1 MKKFTQII
9 AVLLSVAFVTSCDL
23 LKRDTFDGP
32 DAEVTGRLLDAK
44 TGDLIN
50 IEAAQVTTGSWWSQ
64 TTYNYGALVIM
75 EQGWKDANGQP
86 VSQEQHWFVRYDG
99 HYTNNLVFAADY
111 KVSMKL
117 LPVYEPEK
125 ADFSLNKGSN
135 TVDFS
140 VIPFCRIINPAIK
153 YDSGSKKIIATFS
166 VELGDETKA
175 KNITN
180 VALCAN
186 TQLFVGCNYFNMAK
200 NDKGAKKS
208 NVNPGE
214 EIVIGKD
221 AKVSNVVIDPV
232 YKEISRKHVSVLY
245 DASNDIYRVT
255 DYSSNGTWADGQK
268 LTRNEITNL
277 RRGTVL
283 KLANDKNTFRLS

>member
-44 TGDLIN
+44 TGELIN
-50 IEAAQVTTGSWWSQ
+50 IEAAQVTTGSWWNQ

-117 LPVYEPEK
+117 LPVYEPDK

-214 EIVIGKD
+214 EITLEIDTTLPANAELFKYTRD
-221 AKVSNVVIDPV
+221 RYIRIAAMAKGSGYNSNNLYNFSKI
-232 YKEISRKHVSVLY
+232 YKIS
-245 DASNDIYRVT
+245 
-255 DYSSNGTWADGQK
+255 ADFSK
-268 LTRNEITNL
+268 IEE
-277 RRGTVL
+277 V
-283 KLANDKNTFRLS
+283 KWED

>member
-44 TGDLIN
+44 TGELIN
-50 IEAAQVTTGSWWSQ
+50 IEAAQVTTGSWWNQ

-117 LPVYEPEK
+117 LPVYEPDK

-140 VIPFCRIINPAIK
+140 VIPFCRTA
-153 YDSGSKKIIATFS
+153 S
-166 VELGDETKA
+166 VPSF
-175 KNITN
+175 
-180 VALCAN
+180 
-186 TQLFVGCNYFNMAK
+186 QP
-200 NDKGAKKS
+200 S
-208 NVNPGE
+208 P
-214 EIVIGKD
+214 
-221 AKVSNVVIDPV
+221 
-232 YKEISRKHVSVLY
+232 
-245 DASNDIYRVT
+245 
-255 DYSSNGTWADGQK
+255 
-268 LTRNEITNL
+268 
-277 RRGTVL
+277 
-283 KLANDKNTFRLS
+283 

>member
-44 TGDLIN
+44 TGELIN
-50 IEAAQVTTGSWWSQ
+50 IEAAQVTTGSWWNQ

-214 EIVIGKD
+214 EITLEIDTTLPANAELFKYTRD
-221 AKVSNVVIDPV
+221 RYIRIAAMAKGSGYNSNNLYNFSKI
-232 YKEISRKHVSVLY
+232 YKIS
-245 DASNDIYRVT
+245 
-255 DYSSNGTWADGQK
+255 ADFSK
-268 LTRNEITNL
+268 IEE
-277 RRGTVL
+277 V
-283 KLANDKNTFRLS
+283 KWED

>member
-44 TGDLIN
+44 TGELIN
-50 IEAAQVTTGSWWSQ
+50 IEAAQVTTGSWWNQ

-214 EIVIGKD
+214 TITLEIDTTLPANAELFKYTRDRYIRIAAM
-221 AKVSNVVIDPV
+221 AKGSGYNSNNLYNFSKI
-232 YKEISRKHVSVLY
+232 YKIS
-245 DASNDIYRVT
+245 
-255 DYSSNGTWADGQK
+255 ADFSK
-268 LTRNEITNL
+268 IEE
-277 RRGTVL
+277 V
-283 KLANDKNTFRLS
+283 KWED

>member
-44 TGDLIN
+44 TGELIN
-50 IEAAQVTTGSWWSQ
+50 IEAAQVTTGSWWNQ

-117 LPVYEPEK
+117 LPVYEPDK

-214 EIVIGKD
+214 TITLEIDTTLPANAELFKYTRDRYIRIAAM
-221 AKVSNVVIDPV
+221 AKGSGYNSNNLYNFSKI
-232 YKEISRKHVSVLY
+232 YKIS
-245 DASNDIYRVT
+245 
-255 DYSSNGTWADGQK
+255 ADFSK
-268 LTRNEITNL
+268 IEE
-277 RRGTVL
+277 V
-283 KLANDKNTFRLS
+283 KWED

>member
-1 MKKFTQII
+1 MSLINMKKFTQII

-44 TGDLIN
+44 TGELIN
-50 IEAAQVTTGSWWSQ
+50 IEAAQVTTGSWWNQ

-175 KNITN
+175 KNSTN

-186 TQLFVGCNYFNMAK
+186 TQLFVGCNYLNMAK

-214 EIVIGKD
+214 TITLEIDTTLPANAELFKYTRDRYIRIAAM
-221 AKVSNVVIDPV
+221 AKGSGYNSNNLYNFSKI
-232 YKEISRKHVSVLY
+232 YKIS
-245 DASNDIYRVT
+245 
-255 DYSSNGTWADGQK
+255 ADFSK
-268 LTRNEITNL
+268 IEE
-277 RRGTVL
+277 V
-283 KLANDKNTFRLS
+283 KWED

>member
-1 MKKFTQII
+1 
-9 AVLLSVAFVTSCDL
+9 
-23 LKRDTFDGP
+23 
-32 DAEVTGRLLDAK
+32 
-44 TGDLIN
+44 
-50 IEAAQVTTGSWWSQ
+50 
-64 TTYNYGALVIM
+64 M

-214 EIVIGKD
+214 EITLEIDTTLPANAELFKYTRD
-221 AKVSNVVIDPV
+221 RYIRIAAMAKGSGYNSNNLYNFSKI
-232 YKEISRKHVSVLY
+232 YKIS
-245 DASNDIYRVT
+245 
-255 DYSSNGTWADGQK
+255 ADFSK
-268 LTRNEITNL
+268 IEE
-277 RRGTVL
+277 V
-283 KLANDKNTFRLS
+283 KWED

>member
-1 MKKFTQII
+1 MSLINMKKFTQII

-44 TGDLIN
+44 TGELIN

-214 EIVIGKD
+214 EITLEIDTTLPANAELFKYTRD
-221 AKVSNVVIDPV
+221 RYIRIAAMAKGSGYNSNNLYNFSKI
-232 YKEISRKHVSVLY
+232 YKIS
-245 DASNDIYRVT
+245 
-255 DYSSNGTWADGQK
+255 ADFSK
-268 LTRNEITNL
+268 IEE
-277 RRGTVL
+277 V
-283 KLANDKNTFRLS
+283 KWED

>member
-1 MKKFTQII
+1 MSLINMKKFTQII

-50 IEAAQVTTGSWWSQ
+50 IEAAQVTTGSWWNQ

-117 LPVYEPEK
+117 LPVYEPDK

-214 EIVIGKD
+214 TITLEIDTTLPANAELFKYTRDRYIRIAAM
-221 AKVSNVVIDPV
+221 AKGSGYNSNNLYNFSKI
-232 YKEISRKHVSVLY
+232 YKIS
-245 DASNDIYRVT
+245 
-255 DYSSNGTWADGQK
+255 ADFSK
-268 LTRNEITNL
+268 IEE
-277 RRGTVL
+277 V
-283 KLANDKNTFRLS
+283 KWED

>member
-44 TGDLIN
+44 TGELIN
-50 IEAAQVTTGSWWSQ
+50 IEAAQVTTGSWWNQ

-117 LPVYEPEK
+117 LPVYEPDK

-200 NDKGAKKS
+200 NDNGAKKS

-214 EIVIGKD
+214 TITLEIDTTLPANAELFKYTRDRYIRIAAM
-221 AKVSNVVIDPV
+221 AKGSGYNSNNLYNFSKI
-232 YKEISRKHVSVLY
+232 YKIS
-245 DASNDIYRVT
+245 
-255 DYSSNGTWADGQK
+255 ADFSK
-268 LTRNEITNL
+268 IEE
-277 RRGTVL
+277 V
-283 KLANDKNTFRLS
+283 KWED

>member
-1 MKKFTQII
+1 MSLINMKKFTQII

-44 TGDLIN
+44 TGELIN
-50 IEAAQVTTGSWWSQ
+50 IEAAQVTTGSWWNQ

-117 LPVYEPEK
+117 LPVYEPDK

-208 NVNPGE
+208 NVSPGE
-214 EIVIGKD
+214 TITLEIDTTLPANAELFKYTRDRYIRIAAM
-221 AKVSNVVIDPV
+221 AKGSGYNSNNLYNFSKI
-232 YKEISRKHVSVLY
+232 YKIS
-245 DASNDIYRVT
+245 
-255 DYSSNGTWADGQK
+255 ADFSK
-268 LTRNEITNL
+268 IEE
-277 RRGTVL
+277 V
-283 KLANDKNTFRLS
+283 KWED

>member
-1 MKKFTQII
+1 MSLINMKKFTQII

-214 EIVIGKD
+214 EITLEIDTTLPANAELFKYTRD
-221 AKVSNVVIDPV
+221 RYIRIAAMAKGSGYNSNNLYNFSKI
-232 YKEISRKHVSVLY
+232 YKIS
-245 DASNDIYRVT
+245 
-255 DYSSNGTWADGQK
+255 ADFSK
-268 LTRNEITNL
+268 IEE
-277 RRGTVL
+277 V
-283 KLANDKNTFRLS
+283 KWED

>member
-50 IEAAQVTTGSWWSQ
+50 IEAAQVTTGSWWNQ

-214 EIVIGKD
+214 TITLEIDTTLPANAELFKYTRDRYIRIAAM
-221 AKVSNVVIDPV
+221 AKGSGYNSNNLYNFSKI
-232 YKEISRKHVSVLY
+232 YKIS
-245 DASNDIYRVT
+245 
-255 DYSSNGTWADGQK
+255 ADFSK
-268 LTRNEITNL
+268 IEE
-277 RRGTVL
+277 V
-283 KLANDKNTFRLS
+283 KWED

>member
-50 IEAAQVTTGSWWSQ
+50 IEAAQVTTGSWWNQ

-117 LPVYEPEK
+117 LPVYEPDK

-214 EIVIGKD
+214 EITLEIDTTLPANAELFKYTRD
-221 AKVSNVVIDPV
+221 RYIRIAAMAKGSGYNSNNLYNFSKI
-232 YKEISRKHVSVLY
+232 YKIS
-245 DASNDIYRVT
+245 
-255 DYSSNGTWADGQK
+255 ADFSK
-268 LTRNEITNL
+268 IEE
-277 RRGTVL
+277 V
-283 KLANDKNTFRLS
+283 KWED

>member
-44 TGDLIN
+44 TGELIN
-50 IEAAQVTTGSWWSQ
+50 IEAAQVTTGSWWNQ

-117 LPVYEPEK
+117 LPVYEPDK

-186 TQLFVGCNYFNMAK
+186 TQLFVGCNYFTMAK

-214 EIVIGKD
+214 TITLEIDTTLPANAELFKYTRDRYIRIAAM
-221 AKVSNVVIDPV
+221 AKGSGFNSNNLYNFSKI
-232 YKEISRKHVSVLY
+232 YKIS
-245 DASNDIYRVT
+245 
-255 DYSSNGTWADGQK
+255 ADFSK
-268 LTRNEITNL
+268 IEE
-277 RRGTVL
+277 V
-283 KLANDKNTFRLS
+283 KWED

>member
-125 ADFSLNKGSN
+125 ADFSLSKGSN

-140 VIPFCRIINPAIK
+140 VIPFCRIINPSIK

-208 NVNPGE
+208 NVSPGE
-214 EIVIGKD
+214 TITLEIDTTLPANAELFKYTRDRYIRIAAM
-221 AKVSNVVIDPV
+221 AKGSGFNSNNLYNFSKI
-232 YKEISRKHVSVLY
+232 YKIS
-245 DASNDIYRVT
+245 
-255 DYSSNGTWADGQK
+255 ADFSK
-268 LTRNEITNL
+268 IEEA
-277 RRGTVL
+277 
-283 KLANDKNTFRLS
+283 KWED

>member
-44 TGDLIN
+44 TGELIN
-50 IEAAQVTTGSWWSQ
+50 IEAAQVTTGSWWNQ

-117 LPVYEPEK
+117 LPVYEPDK

-214 EIVIGKD
+214 TITLEIDTTLPANAELFKYTRDRYIRIAAM
-221 AKVSNVVIDPV
+221 AKGSGFNSNNLYNFSKI
-232 YKEISRKHVSVLY
+232 YKIS
-245 DASNDIYRVT
+245 
-255 DYSSNGTWADGQK
+255 ADFSK
-268 LTRNEITNL
+268 IEE
-277 RRGTVL
+277 V
-283 KLANDKNTFRLS
+283 KWED

>member
-44 TGDLIN
+44 TGELIN
-50 IEAAQVTTGSWWSQ
+50 IEAAQVTTGSWWNQ

-75 EQGWKDANGQP
+75 EQGGKDANGQP

-117 LPVYEPEK
+117 LPVYEPDK

-214 EIVIGKD
+214 TITLEIDTTLPANAELFKYTRDRYIRIAAM
-221 AKVSNVVIDPV
+221 AKGSGYNSNNLYNFSKI
-232 YKEISRKHVSVLY
+232 YKIS
-245 DASNDIYRVT
+245 
-255 DYSSNGTWADGQK
+255 ADFSK
-268 LTRNEITNL
+268 IEE
-277 RRGTVL
+277 V
-283 KLANDKNTFRLS
+283 KWED

>member
-1 MKKFTQII
+1 MSLINMKKFTQII

-44 TGDLIN
+44 TGELIN

-117 LPVYEPEK
+117 LPVYEPDK

-214 EIVIGKD
+214 TITLEIDTTLPANAELFKYTRDRYIRIAAM
-221 AKVSNVVIDPV
+221 AKGSGYNSNNLYNFSKI
-232 YKEISRKHVSVLY
+232 YKIS
-245 DASNDIYRVT
+245 
-255 DYSSNGTWADGQK
+255 ADFSK
-268 LTRNEITNL
+268 IEE
-277 RRGTVL
+277 V
-283 KLANDKNTFRLS
+283 KWED

>member
-44 TGDLIN
+44 TGELIN

-175 KNITN
+175 NNITN

-186 TQLFVGCNYFNMAK
+186 TQLFVGCNYFNMTK

-208 NVNPGE
+208 NVTPGE
-214 EIVIGKD
+214 TITLEIDTTLPANAELFKYTRDRYVRIAAM
-221 AKVSNVVIDPV
+221 AKGSGYNSNNLYNFSKI
-232 YKEISRKHVSVLY
+232 YKIS
-245 DASNDIYRVT
+245 
-255 DYSSNGTWADGQK
+255 ADFSK
-268 LTRNEITNL
+268 IEEA
-277 RRGTVL
+277 
-283 KLANDKNTFRLS
+283 KWED

>member
-44 TGDLIN
+44 TGELIN

-117 LPVYEPEK
+117 LPVYEPDK

-214 EIVIGKD
+214 TITLEIDTTLPANAELFKYTRDRYIRIAAM
-221 AKVSNVVIDPV
+221 AKGSGYNSNNLYNFSKI
-232 YKEISRKHVSVLY
+232 YKIS
-245 DASNDIYRVT
+245 
-255 DYSSNGTWADGQK
+255 ADFSK
-268 LTRNEITNL
+268 IEE
-277 RRGTVL
+277 V
-283 KLANDKNTFRLS
+283 KWED

>member
-44 TGDLIN
+44 TGELIN
-50 IEAAQVTTGSWWSQ
+50 IEAAQVTTGSWWNQ

-214 EIVIGKD
+214 TITLEIDSTLPANAELFKYTRDRYIRIAAM
-221 AKVSNVVIDPV
+221 AKGSGYNSNNLYNFSKI
-232 YKEISRKHVSVLY
+232 YKIS
-245 DASNDIYRVT
+245 
-255 DYSSNGTWADGQK
+255 ADFSK
-268 LTRNEITNL
+268 IEE
-277 RRGTVL
+277 V
-283 KLANDKNTFRLS
+283 KWED

>member
-1 MKKFTQII
+1 MSLINMKKFTQII

-44 TGDLIN
+44 TGELIN
-50 IEAAQVTTGSWWSQ
+50 IEAAQVTTGSWWNQ

-117 LPVYEPEK
+117 LPVYEPDK

-214 EIVIGKD
+214 TITLEIDTTLPANAELFKYTRDRYIRIAAM
-221 AKVSNVVIDPV
+221 AKGSGYNSNNLYNFSKI
-232 YKEISRKHVSVLY
+232 YKIS
-245 DASNDIYRVT
+245 
-255 DYSSNGTWADGQK
+255 ADFSK
-268 LTRNEITNL
+268 IEE
-277 RRGTVL
+277 V
-283 KLANDKNTFRLS
+283 KWED

>member
-44 TGDLIN
+44 TGELVN

-125 ADFSLNKGSN
+125 ADFSLSKGSN

-140 VIPFCRIINPAIK
+140 VIPFCRIINPSFK
-153 YDSGSKKIIATFS
+153 YDSSSKKIIATFS

-200 NDKGAKKS
+200 NDKGAKKT

-214 EIVIGKD
+214 TITLEIDTTLPANAELFKYTRDRYIRIAAM
-221 AKVSNVVIDPV
+221 AKGSGFNSNNLYNFSKI
-232 YKEISRKHVSVLY
+232 YKIS
-245 DASNDIYRVT
+245 
-255 DYSSNGTWADGQK
+255 ADFSK
-268 LTRNEITNL
+268 IEE
-277 RRGTVL
+277 V
-283 KLANDKNTFRLS
+283 KWED

>member
-44 TGDLIN
+44 TGELIN

-214 EIVIGKD
+214 EITLEIDTTLPANAELFKYTRD
-221 AKVSNVVIDPV
+221 RYIRIAAMAKGSGYNSNNLYNFSKI
-232 YKEISRKHVSVLY
+232 YKIS
-245 DASNDIYRVT
+245 
-255 DYSSNGTWADGQK
+255 ADFSK
-268 LTRNEITNL
+268 IEE
-277 RRGTVL
+277 V
-283 KLANDKNTFRLS
+283 KWED

>member
-44 TGDLIN
+44 TGELIN
-50 IEAAQVTTGSWWSQ
+50 IEAAQVTTGSWWNQ

-99 HYTNNLVFAADY
+99 HYTNNLGFAADF

-117 LPVYEPEK
+117 LPVYEPDK

-214 EIVIGKD
+214 TITLEIDTTLPANAELFKYTRDRYIRIAAM
-221 AKVSNVVIDPV
+221 AKGSGYNSNNLYNFSKI
-232 YKEISRKHVSVLY
+232 YKIS
-245 DASNDIYRVT
+245 
-255 DYSSNGTWADGQK
+255 ADFSK
-268 LTRNEITNL
+268 IEE
-277 RRGTVL
+277 V
-283 KLANDKNTFRLS
+283 KWED

>member
-214 EIVIGKD
+214 EITLEIDTTLPANAELFKYTRD
-221 AKVSNVVIDPV
+221 RYIRIAAMAKGSGYNSNNLYNFSKI
-232 YKEISRKHVSVLY
+232 YKIS
-245 DASNDIYRVT
+245 
-255 DYSSNGTWADGQK
+255 ADFSK
-268 LTRNEITNL
+268 IEE
-277 RRGTVL
+277 V
-283 KLANDKNTFRLS
+283 KWED

>member
-1 MKKFTQII
+1 MSLINMKKFTQII

-214 EIVIGKD
+214 EITLEIDTTLPANAELFKYTRD
-221 AKVSNVVIDPV
+221 RYIRIAAMAKGSGFNSNNLYNFSKI
-232 YKEISRKHVSVLY
+232 YKIS
-245 DASNDIYRVT
+245 
-255 DYSSNGTWADGQK
+255 ADFSK
-268 LTRNEITNL
+268 IEE
-277 RRGTVL
+277 V
-283 KLANDKNTFRLS
+283 KWED

>member
-214 EIVIGKD
+214 TITLEIDTTLPANAELFKYTRDRYIRIAAM
-221 AKVSNVVIDPV
+221 AKGSGYNSNNLYNFSKI
-232 YKEISRKHVSVLY
+232 YKIS
-245 DASNDIYRVT
+245 
-255 DYSSNGTWADGQK
+255 ADFSK
-268 LTRNEITNL
+268 IEE
-277 RRGTVL
+277 V
-283 KLANDKNTFRLS
+283 KWED

>member
-44 TGDLIN
+44 TGELIN
-50 IEAAQVTTGSWWSQ
+50 IEAAQVTTGSWWNQ

-208 NVNPGE
+208 NVSPGE
-214 EIVIGKD
+214 TITLEIDTTLPANAELFKYTRDRYIRIAAM
-221 AKVSNVVIDPV
+221 AKGSGYNSNNLYNFSKI
-232 YKEISRKHVSVLY
+232 YKIS
-245 DASNDIYRVT
+245 
-255 DYSSNGTWADGQK
+255 ADFSK
-268 LTRNEITNL
+268 IEE
-277 RRGTVL
+277 V
-283 KLANDKNTFRLS
+283 KWED

>member
-125 ADFSLNKGSN
+125 ADFSLSKGSN

-153 YDSGSKKIIATFS
+153 YDSG
-166 VELGDETKA
+166 
-175 KNITN
+175 
-180 VALCAN
+180 
-186 TQLFVGCNYFNMAK
+186 
-200 NDKGAKKS
+200 
-208 NVNPGE
+208 
-214 EIVIGKD
+214 
-221 AKVSNVVIDPV
+221 
-232 YKEISRKHVSVLY
+232 
-245 DASNDIYRVT
+245 
-255 DYSSNGTWADGQK
+255 
-268 LTRNEITNL
+268 
-277 RRGTVL
+277 
-283 KLANDKNTFRLS
+283 

>member
-44 TGDLIN
+44 TGELVN

-125 ADFSLNKGSN
+125 ADFSLSKGSN

-140 VIPFCRIINPAIK
+140 VIPFCRIINPSFK
-153 YDSGSKKIIATFS
+153 YDSSSKKIIATFS

-214 EIVIGKD
+214 TITLEIDTTLPANAELFKYTRDRYIRIAAM
-221 AKVSNVVIDPV
+221 AKGSGFNSNNLYNFSKI
-232 YKEISRKHVSVLY
+232 YKIS
-245 DASNDIYRVT
+245 
-255 DYSSNGTWADGQK
+255 ADFSK
-268 LTRNEITNL
+268 IEE
-277 RRGTVL
+277 V
-283 KLANDKNTFRLS
+283 KWED

>member
-44 TGDLIN
+44 TGELIN

-117 LPVYEPEK
+117 LPVYEPEN
-125 ADFSLNKGSN
+125 ADFSLSKGSN
-135 TVDFS
+135 TVDFK
-140 VIPFCRIINPAIK
+140 VTPFCRIINPSFK

-208 NVNPGE
+208 NVSPGE
-214 EIVIGKD
+214 TITLEIDTTLPANEELFKYTRDRYIRIAAM
-221 AKVSNVVIDPV
+221 AKGSGFNSNNLYNFSKI
-232 YKEISRKHVSVLY
+232 YKIS
-245 DASNDIYRVT
+245 
-255 DYSSNGTWADGQK
+255 ADFSK
-268 LTRNEITNL
+268 IEE
-277 RRGTVL
+277 V
-283 KLANDKNTFRLS
+283 KWED

>member
-44 TGDLIN
+44 TGELIN

-214 EIVIGKD
+214 TITLEIDTTLPANAELFKYTRDRYIRIAAM
-221 AKVSNVVIDPV
+221 AKGSGYNSNNLYNFSKI
-232 YKEISRKHVSVLY
+232 YKIS
-245 DASNDIYRVT
+245 
-255 DYSSNGTWADGQK
+255 ADFSK
-268 LTRNEITNL
+268 IEE
-277 RRGTVL
+277 V
-283 KLANDKNTFRLS
+283 KWED

>member
-1 MKKFTQII
+1 
-9 AVLLSVAFVTSCDL
+9 
-23 LKRDTFDGP
+23 
-32 DAEVTGRLLDAK
+32 
-44 TGDLIN
+44 
-50 IEAAQVTTGSWWSQ
+50 
-64 TTYNYGALVIM
+64 M

-214 EIVIGKD
+214 TITLEIDTTLPANAELFKYTRDRYIRIAAM
-221 AKVSNVVIDPV
+221 AKGSGYNSNNLYNFSKI
-232 YKEISRKHVSVLY
+232 YKIS
-245 DASNDIYRVT
+245 
-255 DYSSNGTWADGQK
+255 ADFSK
-268 LTRNEITNL
+268 IEE
-277 RRGTVL
+277 V
-283 KLANDKNTFRLS
+283 KWED

>member
-50 IEAAQVTTGSWWSQ
+50 IEAAQVTTGSWWNQ

-117 LPVYEPEK
+117 LPVYEPDK

-214 EIVIGKD
+214 TITLEIDTTLPANAELFKYTRDRYIRIAAM
-221 AKVSNVVIDPV
+221 AKGSGYNSNNLYNFSKI
-232 YKEISRKHVSVLY
+232 YKIS
-245 DASNDIYRVT
+245 
-255 DYSSNGTWADGQK
+255 ADFSK
-268 LTRNEITNL
+268 IEE
-277 RRGTVL
+277 V
-283 KLANDKNTFRLS
+283 KWED